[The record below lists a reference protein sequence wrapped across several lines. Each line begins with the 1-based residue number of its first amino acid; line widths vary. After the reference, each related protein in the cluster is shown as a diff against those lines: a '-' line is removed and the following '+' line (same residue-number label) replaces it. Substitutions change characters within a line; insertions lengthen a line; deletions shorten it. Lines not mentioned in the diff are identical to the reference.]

1 MSKQE
6 GLCNIP
12 VLSETSLRKLSEGEG
27 APSCFTLKVMSA
39 TFFSVCFL
47 SLKEANCETKKN
59 VFTPKSPF
67 VLEKIKIW
75 KFRYS
80 NFMCLQMPKHK
91 KETHFTE

>member
-27 APSCFTLKVMSA
+27 TPRCFTLKA
-39 TFFSVCFL
+39 LFTTFLSVCFL
-47 SLKEANCETKKN
+47 SLKEANWETKKN

-67 VLEKIKIW
+67 VPEKIKIYNC
-75 KFRYS
+75 RYS
-80 NFMCLQMPKHK
+80 NFMCHQMPKHK
-91 KETHFTE
+91 KEAHFTE